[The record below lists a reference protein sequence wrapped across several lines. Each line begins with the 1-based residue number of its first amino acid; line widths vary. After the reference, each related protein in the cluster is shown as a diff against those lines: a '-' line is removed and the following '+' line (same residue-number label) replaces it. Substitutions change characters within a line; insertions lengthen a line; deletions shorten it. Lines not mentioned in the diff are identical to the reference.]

1 MNSKPPAT
9 APASVYADAATAAKA
24 LGISASSLWRI
35 VCTGRL
41 KGIRIRIGRSWRY
54 HLAKLIRAA
63 ELGELDL
70 T

>member
-1 MNSKPPAT
+1 MSKTSPAVYSG
-9 APASVYADAATAAKA
+9 PVYADATTAAKA